1 MSTSEGVK
9 TAEEKAAEARRGPRR
24 TGGPPH
30 MAMGMPAE
38 KSISFGPSARRLLGW
53 LAPERLKVTTVI
65 AVSYTHL
72 DVYKR
77 QPEPHSGSAN
87 SWHWSSR
94 WSCSSSTHR
103 PLRSC
108 GSALTGCCLL
118 YTSRCV

>member
-65 AVSYTHL
+65 VLVVLSVVL
-72 DVYKR
+72 
-77 QPEPHSGSAN
+77 
-87 SWHWSSR
+87 SSVG
-94 WSCSSSTHR
+94 
-103 PLRSC
+103 PKIL
-108 GSALTGCCLL
+108 G
-118 YTSRCV
+118 